1 MKQDSPWK
9 EALERYF
16 RPFMELF
23 FPEIHDDIDWKKG
36 YIFLDKELEKIVRDS
51 KAGTR
56 RVYKLVR
63 VRLRNGKQTLLL
75 IHIEIQ
81 GYGDAGFGT
90 RMYIYNY
97 RLFDRYQMPV
107 VSLAVLTDT
116 DPDFKPAE
124 YASERYGCRL
134 RFEFP
139 VIKLS
144 DWREKWDSLEKNPN
158 PFAVVVMAHLRAQ
171 EFGRGKDEERKK
183 WKFYLIRILYGRGYK
198 KEDILELCRFIDW
211 LMVLPEAMEK
221 ELTDELT
228 KEEEERKMPY
238 VTSWERIG
246 RKEGKIEGKIEGRI
260 EGKIEASQLML
271 IDAVRARFGR
281 VPRDVSRTVKQIAE
295 FSVLKSLLMQA
306 VKCQNLE
313 SFRDILHQ
321 KGLHAA

>member
-16 RPFMELF
+16 RPFMQLF
-23 FPEIHDDIDWKKG
+23 FPEIHDDIDWEKG
-36 YIFLDKELEKIVRDS
+36 YIFLDKELEKIVRDA

-56 RVYKLVR
+56 RVDKLVR
-63 VRLRNGKQTLLL
+63 VHIRNGKPALIL

-81 GYGDAGFGT
+81 GYGDAGFAA

-124 YASERYGCRL
+124 YVSEWYGCRL

-139 VIKLS
+139 VIKLA

-158 PFAVVVMAHLRAQ
+158 PFAVVVMAHLKAQ

-183 WKFYLIRILYGRGYK
+183 WKFYLIRMLYHRGYTR
-198 KEDILELCRFIDW
+198 EDILELCRFIDW
-211 LMVLPEAMEK
+211 LMVLPEDLEK
-221 ELTDELT
+221 QLSEELA
-228 KEEEERKMPY
+228 KAEEEKKMPY

-246 RKEGKIEGKIEGRI
+246 RKEGKKEGKA
-260 EGKIEASQLML
+260 EGKVEASREML
-271 IDAVRARFGR
+271 IDAVRGRFGR
-281 VPRDVSRTVKQIAE
+281 VPRDVSRTVRQIGE
-295 FSVLKSLLMQA
+295 FTVLKSLLVQA
-306 VKCQNLE
+306 VKCHDLE
-313 SFRDILHQ
+313 SFREMLHQ
-321 KGLHAA
+321 KDLNAA